1 MKKFS
6 LALILS
12 LFGMASMSA
21 QTDVTNLLSNPDFE
35 DGVLGWKNSGIGPQ
49 GNNDFEYKHG
59 SKYVELWT
67 GWGGTVS
74 DRTIQQTVL
83 DVPAG
88 VYTLT
93 VSGKNIQQGSPKDVQ
108 TGAFFFINDQEVEFG
123 QPGDYSV
130 ATTCADGTLTVGAKT
145 VGATG
150 NWVCIDNFRLTYTVV
165 ADSLQ
170 DYIKGL
176 IQEADAMDLNLSG
189 DVQTELDAAK
199 AALSAYIGSQ
209 NSEGL
214 PEAIKRLR
222 DAMRAYGLAAAS
234 KDNPLDITDAIK
246 NASFE
251 DGTKGWKSDGMNT
264 QNNTS
269 FPLKSGNS
277 YLEKWT
283 GGGNAIGSASIRQLV
298 KDLPVGNYRLTCAA
312 QNIQEGSP
320 LTKQSG
326 AYIYAGLNSTEVN
339 VRASYEVEFTT
350 ISGQAEIGF
359 VADNAQGNWI
369 AVDNFRLYYM
379 GASVDEN
386 MAQLQ
391 QSITAAEALTTS
403 KMNSDTLAILTAAI
417 EVAKTVTG
425 VEGMASAS
433 LQLET
438 AVASAKNSAEA
449 YAKFI
454 VVLEEAQSILNE
466 DATGGLEDFSKII
479 AEAKAMYEGGTA
491 SNDDLVVTASALK
504 YAMFAYRIAN
514 GKGTAPRVKTQPEII
529 YGCKAAVGRMITT
542 GTSIIERGFCW
553 SENPEPTVLDN
564 RSSYYYEFNGPV
576 YLMDNLKPSTTYYVR
591 AYAINKNYAV
601 GYGNTIRIIT
611 LNESDIEYSYNWA
624 GDEETNNRMIN
635 SCDTAVYYLR
645 KWTAIRGF
653 RPSVNYDPG
662 DSGAHGGYGGWITVG
677 GGFAQN
683 PGTVMHEM
691 GHGIGVG
698 QHWRYT
704 SWDSP
709 LHPTMYWTG
718 ERANRVFKFFENQ
731 PDEYNAD
738 GTLARSHS
746 ISDGDRVH
754 VCYGL
759 SGVTA
764 PIDLL
769 RQAAYY
775 QGLYE
780 DGMPA
785 VGDGCCPFHS
795 FDCQEGVKYYITNAE
810 YGAGKKYLKETN
822 GVFSYREMSLDDVL
836 SDDSYAWYVTFNP
849 LNCLY
854 TIQNVKSGKYFT
866 YNTSRSRFQAKEVT
880 ELTNDENM
888 HLMPSRQMLTFD
900 LEGVQFTV
908 KPYWLARANRDIEP
922 EVLIGASTPA
932 VSTGK
937 LDFYDTATPQHWA
950 FLAADDLAPL
960 STGIS
965 VVEKDDKI
973 GTEVEGYYDI
983 TGARID
989 QPRANGVTIVRY
1001 KDGHSKKIFK
1011 K

>member
-1 MKKFS
+1 MKKLS

-21 QTDVTNLLSNPDFE
+21 QTDVTNLLANPDFE
-35 DGVLGWKNSGIGPQ
+35 DGVVGWRNTGIGPQ
-49 GNNDFEYKHG
+49 GNNEFEFKHG
-59 SKYVELWT
+59 SKYIETWT
-67 GWGGTVS
+67 GSGGTVN
-74 DRTIQQTVL
+74 DRTIYQTLL
-83 DVPAG
+83 DLPAG

-93 VSGKNIQQGSPKDVQ
+93 VSGKHVQQARPKEVQ
-108 TGAFFFINDQEVEFG
+108 TGAFFFINDKEVEFSD
-123 QPGDYSV
+123 PGDYSV
-130 ATTCADGTLTVGAKT
+130 TTTCTDGTLTVGAKT
-145 VGATG
+145 VSATG

-176 IQEADAMDLNLSG
+176 VQEADAMDMNLGG
-189 DVQTELDAAK
+189 DVQAELDAAK
-199 AALSAYIGSQ
+199 AGLSAYIGSQ

-214 PEAIKRLR
+214 PEAIKRLK

-234 KDNPLDITDAIK
+234 KDNPLEVTDFIT

-251 DGTKGWKSDGMNT
+251 NGTTGWGNDGMSNQGNT
-264 QNNTS
+264 A
-269 FPLKSGNS
+269 FPLKNGNS
-277 YLEKWT
+277 YMEKWT
-283 GGGNAIGSASIRQLV
+283 GGGNAVGSARVSQLV
-298 KDLPVGNYRLTCAA
+298 KDIPIGNYRLTCVA

-320 LTKQSG
+320 IAKQAG
-326 AYIYAGLNSTEVN
+326 AYIYAGINTAEVN
-339 VRASYEVEFTT
+339 VRGSYEVEFTT
-350 ISGQAEIGF
+350 ISGQVEIGF

-379 GASVDEN
+379 GASSDEN
-386 MAQLQ
+386 MVHFK
-391 QSITAAEALTTS
+391 QSIANAESLVDS
-403 KMNSDTLAILTAAI
+403 KMNTDTLAILKAAI
-417 EVAKTVTG
+417 EVAKTITG
-425 VEGMASAS
+425 TEGMASAS
-433 LQLET
+433 LNLER
-438 AVASAKNSAEA
+438 AVASAKNSIEA
-449 YAKFI
+449 HAKFLPF
-454 VVLEEAQSILNE
+454 VEEAEELL
-466 DATGGLEDFSKII
+466 ATGGANGKETYGKVVADARALYDDG
-479 AEAKAMYEGGTA
+479 KAN
-491 SNDDLVVTASALK
+491 NDEFDAMVSVIK
-504 YAMFAYRIAN
+504 DAMFAYRIAN
-514 GKGTAPRVKTQPEII
+514 GTGTAPRVKTQPEII

-542 GTSIIERGFCW
+542 GTGIIERGFCW
-553 SENPEPTVLDN
+553 SESPEPTVLDN
-564 RSSYYYEFNGPV
+564 KSSYYYNFNGEV

-591 AYAINKNYAV
+591 AYAINKKYAV

-611 LNESDIEYSYNWA
+611 LNESDIVCSYNWA
-624 GDEETNNRMIN
+624 GDEETNKRMIN
-635 SCDTAVYYLR
+635 ACDTAVYYLS

-662 DSGAHGGYGGWITVG
+662 DDGAHGGYGGWITVG
-677 GGFAQN
+677 AGFAQN

-704 SWDSP
+704 DWNSP

-738 GTLARSHS
+738 GTLAHSHS

-785 VGDGCCPFHS
+785 VGDGACPFHS

-810 YGAGKKYLKETN
+810 YSSGKKYLKETS
-822 GVFSYREMSLDDVL
+822 GVLSYKEVSLDDVL

-854 TIQNVKSGKYFT
+854 TIQNAKSGKYFT
-866 YNTSRSRFQAKEVT
+866 YNSSRSRFQAKAVT

-900 LEGVQFTV
+900 LNGVQMTV
-908 KPYWLARANRDIEP
+908 KPYWFARANRDIEP

-950 FLAADDLAPL
+950 FLAVDDLAPL
-960 STGIS
+960 ATGIS
-965 VVEKDDKI
+965 EISKEANE
-973 GTEVEGYYDI
+973 GTEVQGYYDV
-983 TGARID
+983 TGASIE
-989 QPRANGVTIVRY
+989 QPREHGVTIVRY
-1001 KDGHSKKIFK
+1001 KNGSSKKIFRK
-1011 K
+1011 